1 MFPIIFDNA
10 IIFMKSK
17 SASVVIKEFSKY
29 PRWAFDDIIVENC
42 CVEQN
47 ENELFVI
54 TGSKVIYE
62 FNFDPFL
69 LSEEEIN
76 KKYDLTK
83 SKYKILIYDE
93 NNISKIGKFL
103 NKWRNPKKLS
113 IVRSG
118 WIATK
123 KRIPLDIICNSLRIE
138 R

>member
-1 MFPIIFDNA
+1 
-10 IIFMKSK
+10 
-17 SASVVIKEFSKY
+17 
-29 PRWAFDDIIVENC
+29 
-42 CVEQN
+42 
-47 ENELFVI
+47 
-54 TGSKVIYE
+54 
-62 FNFDPFL
+62 L